1 MKYGKTVAFSFKEVR
16 IIILSTGL
24 NKYVVC
30 VSYAEWQ
37 SFNNTHT
44 HTHTHTQIII
54 MLKKKSVSVTF
65 VSAKHPSFI

>member
-44 HTHTHTQIII
+44 HTQIII